1 VELSLPPVLFVLDAG
16 AGALTAGED
25 APLAGVLSV
34 VLSALDDGV
43 VEGTFAVPM
52 AGGLVVSF
60 VVPVPEAGRSD
71 PAMLTEEADALPLCV
86 AFVDEALLSPPPPP
100 PPPHAACSTL
110 AATASVTA
118 LNRMK
123 RKAGAPAEA
132 KFVIVNA
139 HY

>member
-1 VELSLPPVLFVLDAG
+1 
-16 AGALTAGED
+16 
-25 APLAGVLSV
+25 
-34 VLSALDDGV
+34 
-43 VEGTFAVPM
+43 
-52 AGGLVVSF
+52 
-60 VVPVPEAGRSD
+60 
-71 PAMLTEEADALPLCV
+71 MLTEDADALPLCV

-100 PPPHAACSTL
+100 HAASSTL

-123 RKAGAPAEA
+123 RKAGSPAEA